1 MHIYIHIYI
10 HSYIAQANGS
20 GVFEVID
27 GILSCS
33 ATPFMAYVRD
43 PMPSLILQPNGD
55 FSGKLWASGIFRGF
69 LSVQHPC
76 RNTTIGFLSSRTLP
90 GGIMHSYE
98 DCEWHIKSNIECP
111 ALLW

>member
-55 FSGKLWASGIFRGF
+55 FSGMLWASGIVRGF

-76 RNTTIGFLSSRTLP
+76 RNKTTLP

-98 DCEWHIKSNIECP
+98 DSEWNIKSNLECP